1 MKDASITYTDGKWVA
16 VCENNTKTLDT
27 LQQAE
32 QWMLDLSDAGGFGLY
47 LKIDRGDSGDEMSVF
62 A

>member
-1 MKDASITYTDGKWVA
+1 MKDASITYTNGKWVA
-16 VCENNTKTLDT
+16 VCENHTKTLDT

-32 QWMLDLSDAGGFGLY
+32 EWMLELSDAGGFGLC
-47 LKIDRGDSGDEMSVF
+47 LTVSHGEN

>member
-1 MKDASITYTDGKWVA
+1 MDGKWVA
-16 VCENNTKTLDT
+16 VCENHTKTLDT

>member
-16 VCENNTKTLDT
+16 VCENHTKTLDT

-47 LKIDRGDSGDEMSVF
+47 LKVHHGDSGEEMSIF